1 MSGLTYCFAIGPGE
15 LAYQAKY
22 LLQSIELNTTASRE
36 QIVVYVVTEEK
47 PLIDD
52 EILEY
57 VAENATVIEGD
68 MPNKEYPL
76 SAAHAALVEGANHSE
91 DDHLLLLDTDTV
103 VLEDI
108 SVHLGGTS
116 DLYLV
121 PAHKSTF
128 YWADLDRS
136 KQDWKNLFEEYGFEF
151 PTQRVT
157 STTDGGTM
165 LPYFN
170 GGMILTKNNDFP
182 ERWMTLCDKLHGKL
196 PEANYFT
203 EMVGLALL
211 ASDFEIN
218 VLSHEYNYMSNLHKS
233 VPENVKILHYYD
245 TLGLLRAF
253 RNPRVGKKLSQTDVP
268 ERYRQMNSL
277 VREYE
282 IFLGYCSATEFHRE
296 GSLDQI
302 LWIYYQTHKRIKR
315 DVSQFLDLIGLKEI
329 SKRLLRRAQGKDD

>member
-57 VAENATVIEGD
+57 VAENATVFEGE
-68 MPNKEYPL
+68 MPNEDYPL
-76 SAAHAALVEGANHSE
+76 SAAHAALVEGANHSD

-108 SVHLGGTS
+108 SVHLTGTS

-128 YWADLDRS
+128 YWANLDRS
-136 KQDWKNLFEEYGFEF
+136 KRDWKNLFEEYEFEF
-151 PTQRVT
+151 PTHRVT

-182 ERWMTLCDKLHGKL
+182 ERWMGLCDKLHGNL
-196 PEANYFT
+196 PEANYFA
-203 EMVGLALL
+203 EMVALALL
-211 ASDFEIN
+211 ASDYD
-218 VLSHEYNYMSNLHKS
+218 VSVMSDEYNYMSNIHKS
-233 VPENVKILHYYD
+233 VPDDVKIIHYYD
-245 TLGLLRAF
+245 TPGLIRAF
-253 RNPRVGKKLSQTDVP
+253 RNPRVRKKLNGTDVL
-268 ERYRQMNSL
+268 ERYERMNL
-277 VREYE
+277 LMREYE
-282 IFLGYCSATEFHRE
+282 IFLGYCSATEYHRD
-296 GSLDQI
+296 GPLDQV
-302 LWIYYQTHKRIKR
+302 LWKYYQTHKQTKR
-315 DVSQFLDLIGLKEI
+315 MISRLLKVVGLKQRAK
-329 SKRLLRRAQGKDD
+329 SSLQSLRGDNE